1 MSDKFTYSYSAK
13 EQQEIEQIR
22 QKYIPKTE
30 SALDQMKKLDHQ
42 VNQKATMFAIAF
54 GIVSALVLGLGMCL
68 TMVWAEQ
75 FFYLGIVIGVVGII
89 CVSLTLPLYR
99 RVLAKER
106 HKVADTIIQLSQ
118 EYSKQ

>member
-42 VNQKATMFAIAF
+42 VTQKATMFAIAF

-118 EYSKQ
+118 EYSK